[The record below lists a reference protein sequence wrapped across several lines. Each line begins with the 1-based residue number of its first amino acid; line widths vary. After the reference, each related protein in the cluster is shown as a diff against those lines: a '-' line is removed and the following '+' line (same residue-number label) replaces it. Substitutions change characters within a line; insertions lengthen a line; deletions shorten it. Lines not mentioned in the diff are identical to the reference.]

1 MTNTAP
7 QSTLDMVFANS
18 TAQNQISALMLG
30 NFPFPA
36 SGKSALCLYG
46 TYGTGK
52 TTYAHIFCDEFERAR
67 SGKAINIEPH
77 FVSCQKAEK
86 ITSILQRCTAIASTL
101 SFNESSLHYFI
112 FDEVDNLTSEAQ
124 RALKAF
130 LNTPNVVSV
139 LTTNYLE
146 QLDKGML
153 NRCVTINFNAADPTS
168 IRARIEQI
176 LRDQQLWLSA
186 DEIDEIVRH
195 SDGSWRDIVPNAMML
210 AKPIALPPRPNNLR
224 IIK

>member
-7 QSTLDMVFANS
+7 KSTADMVFANIMAAS
-18 TAQNQISALMLG
+18 QISALMDG
-30 NFPFPA
+30 TYPFPA
-36 SGKSALCLYG
+36 SGKSALCFYG

-67 SGKAINIEPH
+67 SGEAINIKPH

-86 ITSILQRCTAIASTL
+86 ITSILQTCNAIARTV

-112 FDEVDNLTSEAQ
+112 FDEVDNLTGDAQ

-130 LNTPNVVSV
+130 LNTPNTVSV

-153 NRCVTINFNAADPTS
+153 NRCLTINFNAAAPTS
-168 IRARIEQI
+168 IRDRVVQI
-176 LRDQQLWLSA
+176 LRNQQLSLSN
-186 DEIDEIVRH
+186 DEIDELVRN
-195 SDGSWRDIVPNAMML
+195 SDGSWRDIVPNAIML
-210 AKPIALPPRPNNLR
+210 AQRASPPPHSSLR
-224 IIK
+224 IVK